1 MDTEKIKIK
10 VDWDCE
16 DEERGCLPEIVEIPP
31 TMEEYLITDYLS
43 DTYGFCVN
51 YWDYV

>member
-1 MDTEKIKIK
+1 METKKIK
-10 VDWDCE
+10 VEWSCE
-16 DEERGCLPEIVEIPP
+16 PEEREYVPEIVEVPS
-31 TMEEYLITDYLS
+31 TLEEHLITDYLS